1 MRAST
6 WLAVV
11 CAVTLGWTP
20 AAAQYAELPRQLPV
34 PAGLG
39 LPSNPSYFTAATQ
52 IGRRLFVAG
61 QFTRLAVP
69 TGSAVA
75 VDAAGT
81 VVANGFP
88 RFTGAVRQI
97 VPDGVGGWLVVG
109 DFVAVNGQPIA
120 HFARVAPNRSVD
132 PRYRIVADGL
142 VRKVAI
148 AHGRIYL
155 AGDFTV
161 VNGAVRRGLA
171 ALDAVSGAL
180 SPWGAGLDPGGLI
193 HELSISSLGVY
204 VAGGPTGQLWG
215 LDAGTGRV
223 LFARTMLVS
232 ALAASSARIYVGG
245 AGAERPVRAVDPF
258 TGQDTAWTPGI
269 GFQYLPATYGW
280 DATQVTAL
288 LLDEGRLYIGGRI
301 RTADG
306 RDALVAVDAGSG
318 QPIPWRPASLNAY
331 QAYETT
337 LSRVGPVIAASF
349 LGTLM
354 AFDVASAATVPFT
367 PDVVGAVHTVAA
379 APGGAVIGGSFNGTG
394 GAARNGL
401 AAIDLDSYAIDP
413 WTSAAT
419 VSTYDPFLQ
428 LATDGTW
435 LFARTEGTLN
445 GFDARLLKIDP
456 ATGAV
461 VAERTLPSIQTR
473 MQVAG
478 PALVVSTYARDGS
491 GGGVGVLTIADWTF
505 TPLPVSILGWAT
517 GLDVAGDTVYLA
529 GAFSAV
535 GGQSRAAFAAV
546 HRQTG
551 AVLPWNP
558 RANAQRGLVRTS
570 GGRVWAAGEFTRI
583 GGQRRRGLAELDP
596 VTGAALAWN
605 PDVAGLLSGG
615 STYPGIAN
623 LEVGADGLLY
633 ASIAPGFF
641 SELPTRAVVTG
652 QITPGLVV
660 FSPATGRR
668 LPWRAAASG
677 MAALL
682 PDCLL
687 TEAGCLPRAIP
698 APTDLQV
705 MQSDGTVAFTW
716 QLPAAPTRTGVRL
729 EVGTAAGAAN
739 LLTLDLPPNQ
749 QTFSAPAPPGRYFVR
764 VRALAGAATSPT
776 TPDVS
781 FAVGPPAVPGAP
793 LDFRAVTDG
802 ARVDFA
808 WQPPSTGA
816 PPQYELQ
823 VGNSEGAGDLAR
835 VLVPGTATTYSVV
848 APVRTYWT
856 RLVAVNAAGR
866 SAPGNEVFLDLWPKQ
881 SCGATPPVNLA
892 ATVANRVVTFT
903 WAYAAD
909 ATDEAPRLVAGTAPG
924 ASDLAI
930 VDLPPYST
938 SFTVAAPPGTY
949 YVRLTVGCFA
959 TASSNEVQVVVP

>member
-11 CAVTLGWTP
+11 CGMTLAGAP

-34 PAGLG
+34 PSGFG
-39 LPSNPSYFTAATQ
+39 LPSNPGYFTAATQ

-61 QFTRLAVP
+61 QFTRLAIP

-75 VDAAGT
+75 VDAGGT

-109 DFVAVNGQPIA
+109 DFVAVNDQPIA
-120 HFARVAPNRSVD
+120 GFARVAPNRSLD
-132 PRYRIVADGL
+132 PRYRVVANGL

-180 SPWGAGLDPGGLI
+180 SAWGAGFDAGGLVR
-193 HELSISSLGVY
+193 ELSISSIGVY
-204 VAGGPTGQLWG
+204 VVGGATGRLWG

-245 AGAERPVRAVDPF
+245 AGAERPVWAVDPL

-301 RTADG
+301 RTSDG

-318 QPIPWRPASLNAY
+318 QPISWRPTTVNAY

-337 LSRVGPVIAASF
+337 LSRVGPAIAASF
-349 LGTLM
+349 GGTLM
-354 AFDVASAATVPFT
+354 VFDVSSAATVPFH

-379 APGGAVIGGSFNGTG
+379 APGGAVIGGSFDGTG
-394 GAARNGL
+394 GVARNGL

-413 WTSAAT
+413 WTSAAG
-419 VSTYDPFLQ
+419 SSASDPFLQ

-461 VAERTLPSIQTR
+461 VAERSLPSIQTR

-478 PALVVSTYARDGS
+478 TALVVTTYARDNS
-491 GGGVGVLTIADWTF
+491 GGGVGVVTIADWTF

-517 GLDVAGDTVYLA
+517 SVDVAGDTVYLA
-529 GAFSAV
+529 GAFTAV
-535 GGQSRAAFAAV
+535 GGQARTAFAAV

-558 RANAQRGLVRTS
+558 RANVLRGLVRTA
-570 GGRVWAAGEFTRI
+570 GGRVWAGGEFTRI

-605 PDVAGLLSGG
+605 PDVAGLLAGG

-633 ASIAPGFF
+633 ASVSPGFY
-641 SELPTRAVVTG
+641 SEAPTRAVVTG

-668 LPWRAAASG
+668 LPWRASASA
-677 MAALL
+677 MTALL

-687 TEAGCLPRAIP
+687 TDAGCLPRSVP

-705 MQSDGTVAFTW
+705 TQSDGTVAFAW

-729 EVGTAAGAAN
+729 EVGTVAGRA
-739 LLTLDLPPNQ
+739 DLITIDFPPDQ
-749 QTFSAPAPPGRYFVR
+749 QSFSTPAPPGRYFAR

-823 VGNSEGAGDLAR
+823 VGSSEGGRQLAAIA
-835 VLVPGTATTYSVV
+835 LPGAATSWSVI
-848 APVRTYWT
+848 APVSTYWT

-866 SAPGNEVFLDLWPKQ
+866 SAPSNEAFLDLVPKQ
-881 SCGATPPVNLA
+881 SCNTTPPVNLTA
-892 ATVANRVVTFT
+892 SVVNRVVTLA
-903 WAYAAD
+903 WAYPPD
-909 ATDEAPRLVAGTAPG
+909 ASDEPPRIVAGSAPG
-924 ASDLAI
+924 LSDLATI
-930 VDLPPYST
+930 QAPPYAT
-938 SFTVAAPPGTY
+938 SFNVAAPPGTY